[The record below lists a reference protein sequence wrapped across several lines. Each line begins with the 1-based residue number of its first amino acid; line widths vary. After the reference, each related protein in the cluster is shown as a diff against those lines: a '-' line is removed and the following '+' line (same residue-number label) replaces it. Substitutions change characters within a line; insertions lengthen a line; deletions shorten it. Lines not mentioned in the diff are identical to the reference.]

1 MQTQI
6 TFLKWF
12 PLFALFVFFSCE
24 NQQDAWK
31 EDLKASKEYA
41 ELNSLR
47 LEESIGLNN
56 RIDRLAVELIKGK
69 SNEESKAIIRQV
81 AEELRNSQQELK
93 RTPIPESTLYSSSAE
108 AEEAAQEI
116 SIAYFE
122 NSSLS
127 EPVKKMFIEDI
138 KAQSKAQIR
147 RAKLEQDLLTKFSQ
161 LNGSLGELLKVMQ
174 EGKQLSSN

>member
-12 PLFALFVFFSCE
+12 PLFALLVFSSCE

-47 LEESIGLNN
+47 MEESIGLNN
-56 RIDRLAVELIKGK
+56 RIDKLAVELIKGK

-127 EPVKKMFIEDI
+127 EPVKKIFIEDI

-147 RAKLEQDLLTKFSQ
+147 RAKLEQDLLTKFPQ

>member
-12 PLFALFVFFSCE
+12 PLFALLVFFSCE

-47 LEESIGLNN
+47 MEESIGLNN

-147 RAKLEQDLLTKFSQ
+147 RAKLEQDLLTKFPQ

>member
-1 MQTQI
+1 
-6 TFLKWF
+6 L
-12 PLFALFVFFSCE
+12 VFSSCE

-47 LEESIGLNN
+47 MEESIGLNN
-56 RIDRLAVELIKGK
+56 RIDKLAVELIKGK
-69 SNEESKAIIRQV
+69 SNEESKAIIIQV

-147 RAKLEQDLLTKFSQ
+147 RAKLEQDLLTKFPQ

>member
-12 PLFALFVFFSCE
+12 PLFALLVFSSCE

-47 LEESIGLNN
+47 MEESIGLNN

-93 RTPIPESTLYSSSAE
+93 RTPIPELTLYSSSAE

-147 RAKLEQDLLTKFSQ
+147 RAKLEQDLLTKFPQ

>member
-1 MQTQI
+1 MQKQS

-12 PLFALFVFFSCE
+12 PLFALLVFFSCE

-31 EDLKASKEYA
+31 EDLKTSKEYT
-41 ELNSLR
+41 EFKSLL
-47 LEESIGLNN
+47 LEESIGLNT
-56 RIDRLAVELIKGK
+56 RIDKLAVELIKGK
-69 SNEESKAIIRQV
+69 SNEESKAIIIQV
-81 AEELRNSQQELK
+81 AEELRNSQQELR

-147 RAKLEQDLLTKFSQ
+147 RAKLEQDLLTKFPQ
-161 LNGSLGELLKVMQ
+161 LNGSLGELSKVMQ
-174 EGKQLSSN
+174 EDKHLSSN

>member
-12 PLFALFVFFSCE
+12 PLFALLVFSSCE

-47 LEESIGLNN
+47 MEESIGLNN
-56 RIDRLAVELIKGK
+56 RIDKLAVELIKGK

-147 RAKLEQDLLTKFSQ
+147 RAKLEQDLLTKFPQ

>member
-12 PLFALFVFFSCE
+12 PLFALLVFSSCE

-47 LEESIGLNN
+47 MEESIGLNN

-147 RAKLEQDLLTKFSQ
+147 RAKLEQDLLTKFPQ

>member
-12 PLFALFVFFSCE
+12 PLFALLVFSSCE

-47 LEESIGLNN
+47 MEESIGLNN

-81 AEELRNSQQELK
+81 AEELRNSQQELR

-147 RAKLEQDLLTKFSQ
+147 RAKLEQDLLTKFPQ